1 MADQIPEDKK
11 CCLSPQARPQ
21 GSHVRD
27 PTPAQPRHTC
37 RLSAIPCEAE
47 TGPNPLCPPHHPG
60 FTKILL
66 PPIHKPAP
74 HVWFWFLFFFFLN
87 SSPHFTPASP
97 AWRLRPSWQKLE
109 ELRRENTWQTGL
121 SFSHQTNQA
130 QCNSHLAGN
139 TPKEQHKQKQ
149 ACKQQEASKIEERD
163 LALLSRGSFN
173 LLQGQIP
180 HELIIKRT
188 ERGIEEAPTPDK
200 EVSAQATL
208 TLGSVWPLVPSSL
221 PSPNFLSV
229 YTSLLPSSDPFHVTG
244 ALCFRK

>member
-74 HVWFWFLFFFFLN
+74 HVWFWFWFFFFLN

-97 AWRLRPSWQKLE
+97 AWGLRPSWQKLE

-149 ACKQQEASKIEERD
+149 AFKQQEASKIEERD
-163 LALLSRGSFN
+163 LALLSRGSIN

-180 HELIIKRT
+180 HELIIK
-188 ERGIEEAPTPDK
+188 GLKEALK
-200 EVSAQATL
+200 RHQHL
-208 TLGSVWPLVPSSL
+208 TKRSQLKPRLPL
-221 PSPNFLSV
+221 
-229 YTSLLPSSDPFHVTG
+229 
-244 ALCFRK
+244 ALCGHLSLALFPVPTF